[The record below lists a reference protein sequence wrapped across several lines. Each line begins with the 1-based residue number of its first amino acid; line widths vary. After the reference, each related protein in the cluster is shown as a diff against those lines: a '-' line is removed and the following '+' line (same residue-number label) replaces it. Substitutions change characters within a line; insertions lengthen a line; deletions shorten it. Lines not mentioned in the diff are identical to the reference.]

1 MKVMTV
7 LGTRPEIIR
16 LSLVIPLLDKAVE
29 HILVHTG
36 QNFDDGLDGVFF
48 RDLGVRPPDANL
60 GARGGFGT
68 QVGTILSGVERLL
81 LEHRP
86 DRFLVLGDTNSGLSA
101 IVARRMGVAVYH
113 MEAGNR
119 CHDDRVP
126 EEVNRRIIDHC
137 STVLMPY
144 TNRSRE
150 NLLREGIPGARIYT
164 TGNPIKQVMDRFA
177 SKIAASEIL
186 SRLDLARGKFFLVT
200 MHRAENVDNP
210 VRLKDLI
217 DALAGLRAKYGYPVV
232 CSIHP
237 RTASKIDEFGLDAR
251 TAGLQLLMP
260 MSFFDFIHLERNA
273 FCCVSDSGTVQEEAC
288 ILGVPN
294 VTIREVTE
302 RPETVECGSNFLAGT
317 DPAAILRGVEF
328 VTGDPPAWQP
338 PLEYLAPSVAE
349 TTCRIVAGFHSPDRA
364 ELEWAAAARG

>member
-29 HILVHTG
+29 HVLVHTG
-36 QNFDDGLDGVFF
+36 QNFDDGLDGAFF
-48 RDLGVRPPDANL
+48 RDLDIRAPDANL

-86 DRFLVLGDTNSGLSA
+86 DRLLILGDTNSGLSA
-101 IVARRMGVAVYH
+101 IIARRMGVAVYH

-150 NLLREGIPGARIYT
+150 NLVREGICSERIYT
-164 TGNPIKQVMDRFA
+164 IGNPIKQVIDRFEPR
-177 SKIAASEIL
+177 IAASEIL
-186 SRLDLARGKFFLVT
+186 SRLQLTRGEFFLVT
-200 MHRAENVDNP
+200 LHRAENVDNAA
-210 VRLKDLI
+210 RLTDLI
-217 DALAGLRAKYGYPVV
+217 GALARLRAEYGYPVV

-237 RTASKIDEFGLDAR
+237 RTASKIDQFGVDVQN
-251 TAGLQLLMP
+251 AGLQLLTP
-260 MSFFDFIHLERNA
+260 LNFFDFVHLERNA
-273 FCCVSDSGTVQEEAC
+273 FCCVSDSGTVQEETC
-288 ILGVPN
+288 IFGVPN
-294 VTIREVTE
+294 VTVREVTE

-317 DPAAILRGVEF
+317 DPDSILRAVEL
-328 VTGDPPAWQP
+328 VTGDPPSWQP

-349 TTCRIVAGFHSPDRA
+349 ATCRIVAGFHTPDRS